1 MSKKVAVFG
10 KMGFKFVPIIEKN
23 FADKYDD
30 WQVTSW
36 PCDDDTAARDAIL
49 ADCEA
54 AVMSADFILT
64 PGNFGA
70 LMAAPNLKILLQPW
84 VGTDWLDAGFLPKGL
99 RFCNAGGH
107 AAPMAEYVLGT
118 MLEHALELRQIH
130 QNMLDGNWTRS
141 GRNASPEA
149 RHGDLSGKHVG
160 IVGYGEIAQA
170 VAARAHAFGMS
181 VSAVARSKR
190 DKTPAPLSWIGTQA
204 DLPKLLGE
212 SDYIIMTC
220 DLNDETEGMIDAAAF
235 GHMKESAYLINV
247 ARGEVVDED
256 ALFAALT
263 SKRIAGAAL
272 DTWYRYPSNVAN
284 AEADPDR
291 GGAYQ
296 GSKHDFNSLDN
307 VLLTPHVS
315 AHTFGA
321 DRGRYESIADSLCS
335 YAALNG
341 KEGDVK
347 RQVTTGTGENLDG
360 FQMP

>member
-1 MSKKVAVFG
+1 MTKKLAVFG
-10 KMGFKFVPIIEKN
+10 KMGAKFAPILEDH
-23 FADKYDD
+23 FAKAHGWD
-30 WQVTSW
+30 VGVW
-36 PCDDDTAARDAIL
+36 PCDDDTDARDKLI

-70 LMAAPNLKILLQPW
+70 LMAGPNLKILLQPW

-118 MLEHALELRQIH
+118 MLEHALELRAMH
-130 QNMLDGNWTRS
+130 SDMLAGQWRRA
-141 GRNASPEA
+141 GRNAAPEA
-149 RHGDLSGKHVG
+149 RHGDLAGAHVG

-170 VAARAHAFGMS
+170 VAHRAAAFGMS

-190 DKTPAPLSWIGTQA
+190 NETPAPLAWIGTQA
-204 DLPKLLGE
+204 DLPKLLAE

-235 GHMKESAYLINV
+235 GQMKETAFIVNV
-247 ARGEVVDED
+247 ARGEVIDED
-256 ALFAALT
+256 ALFDALKN
-263 SKRIAGAAL
+263 KRIAGAAI
-272 DTWYRYPSNVAN
+272 DTWYRYPVNITDT
-284 AEADPDR
+284 EPDPDR
-291 GGAYQ
+291 GGPYQ

-307 VLLTPHVS
+307 VLLTPHMA

-321 DRGRYESIADSLCS
+321 DRGRYVSIAESLSS
-335 YAALNG
+335 YA
-341 KEGDVK
+341 EGGAVK
-347 RQVTTGTGENLDG
+347 RQVATGTGENLEG
-360 FQMP
+360 FQIP

>member
-1 MSKKVAVFG
+1 MNKKVAVFG
-10 KMGFKFVPIIEKN
+10 KMGVKFAPIIEKN

-190 DKTPAPLSWIGTQA
+190 DASSRPGRPDSWFRWSGFNWQFSLCFTMMVVIGEIILIVKTVGL
-204 DLPKLLGE
+204 
-212 SDYIIMTC
+212 
-220 DLNDETEGMIDAAAF
+220 
-235 GHMKESAYLINV
+235 ESAFAHKGKLELTLLCIPLGLISC
-247 ARGEVVDED
+247 
-256 ALFAALT
+256 F
-263 SKRIAGAAL
+263 K
-272 DTWYRYPSNVAN
+272 
-284 AEADPDR
+284 
-291 GGAYQ
+291 
-296 GSKHDFNSLDN
+296 
-307 VLLTPHVS
+307 
-315 AHTFGA
+315 
-321 DRGRYESIADSLCS
+321 
-335 YAALNG
+335 
-341 KEGDVK
+341 
-347 RQVTTGTGENLDG
+347 
-360 FQMP
+360 

>member
-1 MSKKVAVFG
+1 
-10 KMGFKFVPIIEKN
+10 
-23 FADKYDD
+23 
-30 WQVTSW
+30 
-36 PCDDDTAARDAIL
+36 
-49 ADCEA
+49 
-54 AVMSADFILT
+54 
-64 PGNFGA
+64 
-70 LMAAPNLKILLQPW
+70 
-84 VGTDWLDAGFLPKGL
+84 
-99 RFCNAGGH
+99 
-107 AAPMAEYVLGT
+107 
-118 MLEHALELRQIH
+118 
-130 QNMLDGNWTRS
+130 
-141 GRNASPEA
+141 
-149 RHGDLSGKHVG
+149 
-160 IVGYGEIAQA
+160 
-170 VAARAHAFGMS
+170 
-181 VSAVARSKR
+181 
-190 DKTPAPLSWIGTQA
+190 
-204 DLPKLLGE
+204 
-212 SDYIIMTC
+212 MTC

-235 GHMKESAYLINV
+235 GHMKEGAYLINV

-291 GGAYQ
+291 GSAYQ

-341 KEGDVK
+341 KDGDVM